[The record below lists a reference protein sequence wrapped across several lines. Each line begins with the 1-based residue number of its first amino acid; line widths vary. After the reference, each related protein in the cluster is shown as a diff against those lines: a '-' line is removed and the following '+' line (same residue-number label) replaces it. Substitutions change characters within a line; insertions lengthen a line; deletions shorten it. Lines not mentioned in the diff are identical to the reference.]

1 MDLILVRHTRV
12 AMPAGTCYG
21 QLDVPLQQPAEPSFE
36 QVQAGVVQVLA
47 RVLAGLPD
55 GHRVAPDRLLCSPL
69 RRAAVLADALGAT
82 WALAAQADTRWMEL
96 NFGEWEGR
104 PWEDIPRAQSD
115 PWAADFYRLAPP
127 GGETYAALCARVA
140 AAMDE
145 QAEAGGCA
153 VVVCHAGPMRV
164 AAARGLGLSMS
175 QWPEVALP
183 MGGCLHLRTAPDLSW
198 QLMST
203 AEQA

>member
-12 AMPAGTCYG
+12 ALPAGTCYG
-21 QLDVPLQQPAEPSFE
+21 QLDVPLQQPPEPSFE
-36 QVQAGVVQVLA
+36 WVQAGLA
-47 RVLAGLPD
+47 HVLAGLTE
-55 GHRVAPDRLLCSPL
+55 GHHLVPDRLLCSPL
-69 RRAAVLADALGAT
+69 RRAAVLADALGAS
-82 WALAAQADTRWMEL
+82 WALAAQADVRWMEL
-96 NFGEWEGR
+96 SFGEWEGR

-145 QAEAGGCA
+145 QAKAGGCA
-153 VVVCHAGPMRV
+153 VVVCHAGPMRA
-164 AAARGLGLSMS
+164 AAARGMGLPMS
-175 QWPEVALP
+175 QWPELDLP

>member
-12 AMPAGTCYG
+12 ALPAGTCYG

-36 QVQAGVVQVLA
+36 QVQAGVAQVLA
-47 RVLAGLPD
+47 HVLPGLPD
-55 GHRVAPDRLLCSPL
+55 GQRVAPDRLLCSPL

-82 WALAAQADTRWMEL
+82 WALAAQADARWMEL

-145 QAEAGGCA
+145 QAAAGGCA

-164 AAARGLGLSMS
+164 AAARGMGLPMS
-175 QWPEVALP
+175 QWPEVELP
-183 MGGCLHLRTAPDLSW
+183 MGGCLHLRTAPDHSW